1 MIIKN
6 LIKKFFFILNYKI
19 IASERYKEL
28 ISAEKE
34 RNALELVTLLEPSLQ
49 KLTINNISFSKS
61 QIAQDLFVLS
71 ELNFKK
77 KGFFVEFGATDGIDL
92 SNTYLLEKN
101 FSWEGILAEPARQF
115 HKNLEENR
123 NVFIEKNCVWHSSN
137 KNLIFNEIGGLS
149 TIDAFSNFDI
159 NFKARSGGKKYK
171 VQTISLEDLLDK
183 YNAPSKIDY
192 LSIDTEGSEL
202 EILSSF
208 NFEKYKFQIIT
219 CEHNYNSNRE
229 QIYKL
234 LLQKGYVRKYIDIS
248 KVDDWYVLAEN
259 L

>member
-77 KGFFVEFGATDGIDL
+77 KVF
-92 SNTYLLEKN
+92 LL
-101 FSWEGILAEPARQF
+101 
-115 HKNLEENR
+115 NLEQLTG
-123 NVFIEKNCVWHSSN
+123 
-137 KNLIFNEIGGLS
+137 LI
-149 TIDAFSNFDI
+149 
-159 NFKARSGGKKYK
+159 Y
-171 VQTISLEDLLDK
+171 Q
-183 YNAPSKIDY
+183 
-192 LSIDTEGSEL
+192 
-202 EILSSF
+202 IL
-208 NFEKYKFQIIT
+208 
-219 CEHNYNSNRE
+219 
-229 QIYKL
+229 IY
-234 LLQKGYVRKYIDIS
+234 
-248 KVDDWYVLAEN
+248 
-259 L
+259 